1 MLRNP
6 EILAIS
12 NTETYIPLVL
22 KNPLSSLV
30 TALPYIDEENDNTM
44 NFKITSMIEDEMK
57 QIDKHKN
64 YLEALP
70 EPKLTYLNSPE
81 FLSEIERIK
90 NDKEI
95 IMSLMKRYEID
106 DIVPLDKMSDP
117 TIWKKLLDHLS
128 IMHQYNNMKLYNFK
142 ELN

>member
-1 MLRNP
+1 MQRNP

-12 NTETYIPLVL
+12 NSETYIPLVL

-44 NFKITSMIEDEMK
+44 NFKVTSMIEDEMK

-64 YLEALP
+64 YLETLP

-81 FLSEIERIK
+81 FLSEIERIR

-95 IMSLMKRYEID
+95 IMSLMKRYELD
-106 DIVPLDKMSDP
+106 DIVPLDKMNDP
-117 TIWKKLLDHLS
+117 SIWKKLLDHLS
-128 IMHQYNNMKLYNFK
+128 IMHQYNNMKL
-142 ELN
+142 